1 MAQDETQSAKPEAGK
16 EAEDVLVLAR
26 ERFQRCVEFES
37 ENREKQ
43 RDDIKFV
50 AASPDDPWQWPE
62 AAIKERESS
71 GRPCLTINK
80 LPQHTRQVTNDIR
93 QNRPS
98 IKYRAANDKA
108 APEVA
113 EIWTGIA
120 RHIEANSDA
129 DVAYDTAAE
138 HAVDHGLGY
147 IRVLTDYV
155 SDESFDQ
162 DIFIRRVR
170 DPFKVYLD
178 PACEDP
184 AGADA
189 QFGFIEETLG
199 EDEFKSQYPK
209 AEAIDWDFQ
218 TTSDWYS
225 KGEKTVRVAE
235 YFAIERRESELL
247 MWTNGATSFKGDQ
260 LPMGVFPIE
269 APIKRRP
276 VKRAYLCWRKV
287 TGNQVLEKREYKWK
301 YVPIARVL
309 GNEKLVD
316 GKHVVSGI
324 VRNAKDAQRM
334 YNVAQSAITER
345 IMLAPKAPWAVAE
358 AAIEGHEDKWQ
369 TANTAN
375 LPYLPYN
382 HVDDQGQPIPPPV
395 RVQPATVEP
404 GLQQVLM
411 AASDDIKATTG
422 QFDASMGQRSN
433 ETSGKAI
440 MARQREGDTATY
452 HYIDNLARAVRHIG
466 RIILDIAPTVFDAP
480 RIARMLG
487 EDGTEDF
494 ARVDPQMPQAYQEA
508 KDEQGK
514 THKFFNPN
522 VGLYDVVV
530 STGPSFT
537 TRRVEAFEAMSQM
550 TQANPMLW
558 QVIGDQL
565 VRNMDWPGAEDMAE
579 RLKVTLLP
587 QVQKMLG
594 EQGEQTQI
602 PPQVQMQIEQMGQ
615 QLQQLGQALQEA
627 TGEADKTRNEGAKL
641 QLEAEKVE
649 VERYRA
655 ETERMQVIAPAVA
668 PEQVQA
674 IVMQTVREIMD
685 SQSVPQGE
693 PMPMQPEMMQPQ
705 PMDMGAQGMPQDMPM
720 MMDQPDMSQGM
731 PEPAPM
737 VPPEPQGF

>member
-189 QFGFIEETLG
+189 QFGFIEETLQ
-199 EDEFKSQYPK
+199 EDEYKSQYPK
-209 AEAIDWDFQ
+209 ADAIDWDFQ
-218 TTSDWYS
+218 TSDWYS

-494 ARVDPQMPQAYQEA
+494 ARVDPALPQAYQEA

-587 QVQKMLG
+587 QVQQMLG

-627 TGEADKTRNEGAKL
+627 SAEADKTRNEGKKL
-641 QLEAEKVE
+641 DIEAYKA
-649 VERYRA
+649 R
-655 ETERMQVIAPAVA
+655 TERMSAIAPAI
-668 PEQVQA
+668 PQEMVQA
-674 IVMQTVREIMD
+674 IVMQTVQQIIA
-685 SQSVPQGE
+685 
-693 PMPMQPEMMQPQ
+693 PQ
-705 PMDMGAQGMPQDMPM
+705 PMQQGMPEHPAMQIDDGPPLMDAEWI
-720 MMDQPDMSQGM
+720 DQPTPLDMSQGM
-731 PEPAPM
+731 PPEQAFAPQ
-737 VPPEPQGF
+737 EPQGF